1 MLTRKALIETLSG
14 IRSDLIELGLNPAR
28 MILFGSY
35 ANGGLHA
42 QSDIDVAIWHKN
54 FSGDIMA
61 DLELIRPILQKYRG
75 LDLKTYPL
83 GARHDDFDPFIRVV
97 EETGIDLLGN
107 NAYNLARTSSST
119 K

>member
-14 IRSDLIELGLNPAR
+14 IRSDLKELDLNPER
-28 MILFGSY
+28 MVLFGSY
-35 ANGGLHA
+35 ANGGVHEH
-42 QSDIDVAIWHKN
+42 SDIDVAIWHKK
-54 FSGDIMA
+54 FTGDIMG

-107 NAYNLARTSSST
+107 SAYNLARMSSSIQ
-119 K
+119 